1 MITCQDL
8 TFRYNKKASP
18 ILENYNLTI
27 NAGTLTTLSGASGSG
42 KSTLL
47 YLLALMI
54 KPSSG
59 KIIINGQN
67 YSNVT
72 DAERTQMRATTMGYI
87 FQDALLDPARTVIDN
102 VCESALI
109 SGQTYQEAKA
119 RALELLETF
128 GVQHR
133 LDHKP
138 GQISGGQAQRVALCR
153 ALVTNPKIIFAD
165 EPTGNLDHETSQLV
179 WQALKTK
186 TSTGTTVIVATHDET
201 LAHDGDQ
208 QITLQ
213 TPTQTTPEATTSTE
227 GEGK

>member
-1 MITCQDL
+1 MIRCEEL
-8 TFRYNKKASP
+8 TFRYQKKHAP
-18 ILENYNLTI
+18 ILTGFNLEI
-27 NAGTLTTLSGASGSG
+27 PSGTLITLTGPSGSG

-54 KPSSG
+54 KPSAG
-59 KIIINGQN
+59 HIIINGQKVN
-67 YSNVT
+67 NKSDSYMSN
-72 DAERTQMRATTMGYI
+72 MRAKHMGYI

-109 SGQTYQEAKA
+109 NGQTYSQAQKKAK
-119 RALELLETF
+119 ELLETF

-153 ALVTNPKIIFAD
+153 ALITNPKIIYAD

-179 WQALKTK
+179 WEALKNK
-186 TSTGTTVIVATHDET
+186 AQAGTTIVVATHDEA
-201 LAHDGDQ
+201 LANDCDQ
-208 QITLQ
+208 RIILN
-213 TPTQTTPEATTSTE
+213 
-227 GEGK
+227 

>member
-1 MITCQDL
+1 MIRCEEL
-8 TFRYNKKASP
+8 TFRYQKKHAP
-18 ILENYNLTI
+18 ILTGFNLEI
-27 NAGTLTTLSGASGSG
+27 PSGTLITLTGPSGSG

-54 KPSSG
+54 KPSAG
-59 KIIINGQN
+59 HIIINGQKVN
-67 YSNVT
+67 NKSDSYMSN
-72 DAERTQMRATTMGYI
+72 MRAKHMGYI

-109 SGQTYQEAKA
+109 NGQTYSQAQKKAK
-119 RALELLETF
+119 ELLETF

-153 ALVTNPKIIFAD
+153 ALITNPKIIYAD

-179 WQALKTK
+179 WEALKSK
-186 TSTGTTVIVATHDET
+186 AQAGTTVVVATHDEA
-201 LAHDGDQ
+201 LANDCDQ
-208 QITLQ
+208 RIILN
-213 TPTQTTPEATTSTE
+213 
-227 GEGK
+227 

>member
-1 MITCQDL
+1 MIRCEEL
-8 TFRYNKKASP
+8 TFRYQKKHAP
-18 ILENYNLTI
+18 ILDGFNLEI
-27 NAGTLTTLSGASGSG
+27 PSGTLITLTGPSGSG

-54 KPSSG
+54 KPSAG
-59 KIIINGQN
+59 HIIINGQKVN
-67 YSNVT
+67 NKSDSYMSN
-72 DAERTQMRATTMGYI
+72 MRAKHMGYI

-109 SGQTYQEAKA
+109 NGQTYSQAQKKAK
-119 RALELLETF
+119 ELLETF

-153 ALVTNPKIIFAD
+153 ALITNPKIIYAD

-179 WQALKTK
+179 WEALKSK
-186 TSTGTTVIVATHDET
+186 AQAGTTVVVATHDEA
-201 LAHDGDQ
+201 LANDCDQ
-208 QITLQ
+208 RIILN
-213 TPTQTTPEATTSTE
+213 
-227 GEGK
+227 